1 MVVAPNVVVGTI
13 QLELIQV
20 YALID
25 PEATH
30 SFIAY
35 RLVDELHVFP
45 SELNVGVT
53 ADTPLEEYIDIDNV
67 YKGVK
72 LHIEGLELRLDV
84 NPEKIKDELN

>member
-53 ADTPLEEYIDIDNV
+53 TDTPLEEYIDIDNV

-72 LHIEGLELRLDV
+72 LLIEGLELRLDV
-84 NPEKIKDELN
+84 NPEKSRMN